1 VSDSIYLDYAATAPL
16 DPRVRDAM
24 LECMDD
30 RALFGNPSSITH
42 SYGRRAAGVI
52 EKAAHR
58 VARLVNGAPA
68 NLVWTSGATEANN
81 LAIVG
86 TADFRAIRGR
96 HIVTTA
102 IEHKSV
108 LESCKWLES
117 QGYQVTYVHPDRS
130 GAVTPGAIEAALRP
144 DTILVSVM
152 HANNETGMI
161 QDVAAIGAIC
171 RAHDVLFHV
180 DAAQSVGKVAVD
192 MGVMQVDLLSIN
204 AHKSCG
210 PKGVG
215 ALCLDGERIKRIT
228 PIMHGG
234 GQQRGMRPGTLPV
247 HQIAGLGAT
256 FKILTEEMD
265 TEVARIRGLRDR
277 LWHGIKDL
285 PGVTLNGAGEQRLA
299 TILNVSVAQA
309 EGESLRF
316 ALQDLALSGGSAC
329 NSASGEPSYVLRAL
343 GLSDVLIESSLRLS
357 LGRFT
362 TLAEID
368 QAVLSFRRGV
378 EYLQSL
384 APAEVAV

>member
-1 VSDSIYLDYAATAPL
+1 
-16 DPRVRDAM
+16 
-24 LECMDD
+24 
-30 RALFGNPSSITH
+30 
-42 SYGRRAAGVI
+42 
-52 EKAAHR
+52 
-58 VARLVNGAPA
+58 
-68 NLVWTSGATEANN
+68 
-81 LAIVG
+81 
-86 TADFRAIRGR
+86 
-96 HIVTTA
+96 
-102 IEHKSV
+102 
-108 LESCKWLES
+108 
-117 QGYQVTYVHPDRS
+117 
-130 GAVTPGAIEAALRP
+130 
-144 DTILVSVM
+144 M

-247 HQIAGLGAT
+247 HQIAGMGAT